1 MKNYKKMFVSIFLIS
16 FSLISCQNNNKNIEK
31 EYFYIN
37 ATYVS
42 VKSEKEY
49 VNLTDSKVAYYN
61 DNKQVYNYDYRI
73 EVHNN
78 HIANLYHEYTYLL
91 TVDSLNKKQL
101 TNGCYMFTL
110 KE

>member
-1 MKNYKKMFVSIFLIS
+1 MRKRIIPLFIIPFL
-16 FSLISCQNNNKNIEK
+16 LVSCQSKNIEK

-37 ATYVS
+37 STYVS

-49 VNLTDSKVAYYN
+49 VNLTDSNVAYYN
-61 DNKQVYNYDYRI
+61 DNKQVYNYEYRI
-73 EVHNN
+73 EVHND
-78 HIANLYHEYTYLL
+78 HIAHLYHEYTYLL